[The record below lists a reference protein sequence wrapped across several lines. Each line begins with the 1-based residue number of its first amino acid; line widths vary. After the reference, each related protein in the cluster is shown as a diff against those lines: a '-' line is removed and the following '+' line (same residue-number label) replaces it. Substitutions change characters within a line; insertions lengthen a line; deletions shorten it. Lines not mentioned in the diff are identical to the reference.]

1 MSFPKE
7 LLELKQW
14 VCWRLTPGQKGEKDR
29 KVPFDPKTCKPAST
43 NKPATWSDYST
54 ARAAQEKY
62 GFTGLG
68 FVFVKDCGIV
78 GVDIDNCYDPES
90 RAFNEVARAVLDKQ
104 PTYAEF
110 SPSGKGVHLFFK
122 GSLPAGGGLLTR
134 EQRDDGAGFVQ
145 AGVVVIDVLGQG
157 GAGQERADQ

>member
-54 ARAAQEKY
+54 ALAAQEKY

-68 FVFVKDCGIV
+68 FVFVKDCGII
-78 GVDIDNCYDPES
+78 GVDIQLDELLRQAEALEEQQDDNG
-90 RAFNEVARAVLDKQ
+90 N
-104 PTYAEF
+104 
-110 SPSGKGVHLFFK
+110 
-122 GSLPAGGGLLTR
+122 
-134 EQRDDGAGFVQ
+134 
-145 AGVVVIDVLGQG
+145 
-157 GAGQERADQ
+157 